1 MKLLFLGTAGYH
13 PNERRQ
19 TTCLMLPE
27 AGIVLDAG
35 TGLFRI
41 RNHLLTRTL
50 DIFLSH
56 AHLDHTF
63 GLTVLLDALFEKD
76 IERVTVHGEAAKLA
90 AIERHLFAQEIF
102 PVAPPYGA
110 RPLQQSLQ
118 LACGALVTHFP
129 LAHPGGSIG
138 YRFDWPAAAGQPARS
153 LAFVTDTTCAGEH
166 SPYLEHVR
174 GVDLLIHEC
183 NFRDGQEAWAAKTG
197 HSSTTP
203 VARLAAAAGV
213 KRLVLMHFNALDESD
228 DPVGLAAA
236 RAIFPETDAASD
248 NLAID
253 F

>member
-41 RNHLLTRTL
+41 RNHLQTRTL

-63 GLTVLLDALFEKD
+63 GLTVLLDALFEKNMQ
-76 IERVTVHGEAAKLA
+76 RVTVHGEAGKLA
-90 AIERHLFAQEIF
+90 AIEQHLFAADIF
-102 PVAPPYGA
+102 PVAPPYVS
-110 RPLQQSLQ
+110 RPIEQGLQ
-118 LACGALVTHFP
+118 LACGAVVTHFP

-138 YRFDWPAAAGQPARS
+138 YRFDWPAGPQPARS
-153 LAFVTDTTCAGEH
+153 LAFVTDTTAAGKH

-174 GVDLLIHEC
+174 GVDLLVHEC
-183 NFRDGQEAWAAKTG
+183 NFRDGQETWAAKTG

-203 VARLAAAAGV
+203 VARLAAAAEA
-213 KRLVLMHFNALDESD
+213 KRLVLMHFNPQDESD
-228 DPVGLAAA
+228 DPIGLAAA
-236 RAIFPETDAASD
+236 RAIFPATDVASD

>member
-41 RNHLLTRTL
+41 RQHLQTPTL

-56 AHLDHTF
+56 AHLDHVF
-63 GLTVLLDALFEKD
+63 GLTVLLGALFEKQV
-76 IERVTVHGEAAKLA
+76 ERVTVHGDEAKLA
-90 AIERHLFAQEIF
+90 AIEQHLFARDIF
-102 PVAPPYGA
+102 PVDPPFESRPIEQGLRLASGA
-110 RPLQQSLQ
+110 V
-118 LACGALVTHFP
+118 VTHFP
-129 LAHPGGSIG
+129 LAHRGGSLG
-138 YRFDWPAAAGQPARS
+138 YRFDWPDRS
-153 LAFVTDTTCAGEH
+153 LAFVTDTTAAGEQ

-174 GVDLLIHEC
+174 GVSLLVHEC
-183 NFRDGQEAWAAKTG
+183 NFRDGQEDWAERTG
-197 HSSTTP
+197 HSCTSP

-213 KRLVLMHFNALDESD
+213 GRLVLMHFNPQEESD

-236 RAIFPETDAASD
+236 QAIFPGTDIAND
-248 NLAID
+248 GLAVE